1 MRALRWALAA
11 RGRSSDQGPPGGGG
25 AASRS
30 LRDRRRIGLLAGAVA
45 VAGVLAQAP
54 WSPPATVRAADS
66 ALVDTAACAANQL
79 NANDDGSTAQV
90 DIGFTVNFF
99 GGQFSKLWVNNNG
112 NVTFDAP
119 LSTFTPFPLAT
130 TSTKII
136 APFFADVDTRG
147 AGSGLVRYG
156 YGTTVYEGHA
166 AFCADWINVGYFG
179 SHTDKLNSFQLLLVD
194 RSDVA
199 AGGFDIVFNYGSIAW
214 ETGDASGGSLGLGGA
229 SARVGYSNGVDRS
242 FELPGS
248 GTNGAL
254 LDSNPVS
261 GLIHG
266 SHDSSQAG
274 RYVFEVRGGTAETGH
289 RLTGNVV
296 NDAATPPAPV
306 AGAFVSACGTDGTC
320 ALTTTSASGAYSFG
334 GLPDG
339 TYAVQVSPPGNQLPA
354 AATATLAGADVT
366 LDLHVTGPVAPPV
379 GTSIAGPSGPMG
391 GTLPV
396 VYWGDPLTLSTT
408 GCPGGTASYTIG
420 VDGSV
425 VRSGSMTEAP
435 AGVYRAT
442 VASFYPIHGDAH
454 VRIDIV
460 CATGPQ
466 TIQFDF
472 YIDPSGLVH
481 DPAGNPV
488 AGATVTLWR
497 SNVATG
503 PFAPVADGSNVMS
516 AANRANPTTTGAD
529 GRFGWDVIPGYY
541 IVRAE
546 RAGCVATDGSATAQT
561 AVLAVPPPQLDL
573 SLTLDCGTSGTDT
586 TPPTVSCGAADGAWH
601 ASDVTVPC
609 TATDDRP
616 GLADTSFGLTTEVA
630 AGTETSDAATGSR
643 QVCDASGNCTVAGPI
658 GGNRV
663 DRKGPAIT
671 VTTPTATTYTLN
683 QNVSSSYGCSDGGSG
698 VDSCTGPQ
706 LSGQRVDTTSTGT
719 KTFAVHAADV
729 VGNVSDQAVTYQVGF
744 AVCALYDQTKAHK
757 AGSTVPI
764 KLQLCDAN
772 GANKSTAGIV
782 VNATGLTKVDSSASS
797 VVDTSSSTTS
807 DRDFRYDASLGGYIY
822 NLKTTGLSTGTWAVT
837 FTATGDGVSHT
848 VLFDVR

>member
-1 MRALRWALAA
+1 MFNRRKRGPRAGGPEGACSRRRTALVAAALA
-11 RGRSSDQGPPGGGG
+11 G
-25 AASRS
+25 
-30 LRDRRRIGLLAGAVA
+30 
-45 VAGVLAQAP
+45 AGVLAQAP
-54 WSPPATVRAADS
+54 WQASPVASAADS
-66 ALVDTAACAANQL
+66 ALVDTTACAANQL

-112 NVTFDAP
+112 NVTFDGS
-119 LSTFTPFPLAT
+119 LSTFTPFPLST
-130 TSTKII
+130 TSRKII

-147 AGSGLVRYG
+147 VGSGLVRYG
-156 YGTTVYEGHA
+156 YGSTIYEGHP
-166 AFCADWINVGYFG
+166 AFCADWINVGYFAG
-179 SHTDKLNSFQLLLVD
+179 HTDKLNSFQLLLVD

-199 AGGFDIVFNYGSIAW
+199 AGSFDMVFNYGNISW
-214 ETGDASGGSLGLGGA
+214 ETGDASGGSLGLGGS

-266 SHDSSQAG
+266 THDSTQAG

-289 RLTGNVV
+289 RLTGTVV
-296 NDAATPPAPV
+296 NDATTPPSTV
-306 AGAFVSACGTDGTC
+306 AGAFVSACGTDGSC

-334 GLPDG
+334 GLADG
-339 TYAVQVSPPGNQLPA
+339 TYAVHASPPGSQLPA
-354 AATATLAGADVT
+354 AATANIAGADVT
-366 LDLHVTGPVAPPV
+366 LDLHVTGPVAPPA
-379 GTSIAGPSGPMG
+379 GTTIAGPSGPMG
-391 GTLPV
+391 GALPV
-396 VYWGDPLTLSTT
+396 VYWGEPLTLSTT
-408 GCPGGTASYTIG
+408 GCPGGTASYTISVG
-420 VDGSV
+420 GSL

-454 VRIDIV
+454 ARIDIV
-460 CATGPQ
+460 CPTGPQ
-466 TIQFDF
+466 TVQFDF

-503 PFAPVADGSNVMS
+503 PFTPVADGSNVMS
-516 AANRANPTTTGAD
+516 AGNRANPVTSGAD

-546 RAGCVATDGSATAQT
+546 RAGCVASDGSPTAQT
-561 AVLAVPPPQLDL
+561 GVLPVPPPQLDL
-573 SLTLDCGTSGTDT
+573 SLTLDCGGSGTDAA
-586 TPPTVSCGAADGAWH
+586 PPAISCGAPDGVWH
-601 ASDVTVPC
+601 AADVTVPC
-609 TATDDRP
+609 TAADAGS
-616 GLADTSFGLTTEVA
+616 GLADVGDSSFDLTTAVA
-630 AGTETSDAATGSR
+630 AGTETADAGTGSR
-643 QVCDASGNCTVAGPI
+643 QVCDVAGNCTVAGPI

-663 DRKGPAIT
+663 DKKGPTIT
-671 VTTPTATTYTLN
+671 ATTPTPTTYTLN
-683 QNVSSSYGCSDGGSG
+683 QNVSSSYGCTDGGAG
-698 VDSCTGPQ
+698 VGSCIGPVP
-706 LSGQRVDTTSTGT
+706 SGQRVDTASAGT
-719 KTFAVHAADV
+719 KSFAVHAADA
-729 VGNVSDQAVTYQVGF
+729 VGNTSDQTVTYQVGF

-772 GANKSTAGIV
+772 RINQSTAGIV
-782 VNATGLTKVDSSASS
+782 VNSAGLTKVDSSASV
-797 VVDTSSSTTS
+797 VVDTIISTTS

-822 NLKTTGLSTGTWAVT
+822 NLKTTGLSTGTWALT
-837 FTATGDGVSHT
+837 FTTTGDRVSHT
-848 VLFDVR
+848 VFFDVR